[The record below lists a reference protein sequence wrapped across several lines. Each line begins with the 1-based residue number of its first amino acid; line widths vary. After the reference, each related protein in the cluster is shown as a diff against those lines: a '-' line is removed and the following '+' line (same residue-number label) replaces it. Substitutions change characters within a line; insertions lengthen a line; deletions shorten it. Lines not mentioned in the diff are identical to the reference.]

1 MRSFLCE
8 GSDIPSFPDE
18 VYDLEVA
25 HLVELIRDDFPFEL
39 NTWRGGVKAIDA
51 RQWKGVGG
59 AGDVGPSGMHGED
72 GSADGGL
79 HQDHIV
85 RVAADA
91 FVAQALLMFEG
102 YVGNMKREFGREIGD
117 FKSDIVKKLHLLD
130 DKLAEFGT
138 LLTNISVEEGRGF
151 SSEFPVY
158 KSPGRDDQ
166 GRIFCL

>member
-1 MRSFLCE
+1 MIFLL
-8 GSDIPSFPDE
+8 S
-18 VYDLEVA
+18 
-25 HLVELIRDDFPFEL
+25 LILDV
-39 NTWRGGVKAIDA
+39 WGVKVIDA

-59 AGDVGPSGMHGED
+59 AGDAGPSGMHGED

-138 LLTNISVEEGRGF
+138 LLTNISVGEGRGF